1 MTQTKK
7 RIIIGVASAVVLTVL
22 FNLLPNGVQVAAT
35 IAAGAGAVAG
45 WLAKKFY
52 DAKFGED

>member
-7 RIIIGVASAVVLTVL
+7 RIIIWVASAVVLTVL
-22 FNLLPNGVQVAAT
+22 FNLLPNGAQVVAT
-35 IAAGAGAVAG
+35 IAAGTGAVAG